1 VGTVSRDDIKEF
13 LASRRARIT
22 PQQAGLTAY
31 GRNRRVPGLR
41 REEVAMLAGVSID
54 YYTRL
59 ERGNLS
65 GVSDTVLEALAGA
78 LQLDEAERGHLFDL
92 ARASA
97 SPCRPRRRAAGRVR
111 PGLLHLLEAMTD
123 APAFV
128 CNGRLDVLAANRL
141 GRALYSLALEG
152 SALAG
157 SAPGGS
163 GPTGSGP
170 AGSGSGGSGPGGS
183 GPAGPAHAGSAAPSS
198 ARPANLAR
206 FAFLDPRAAD
216 FYANWDEVANTT
228 VALLRTEAGRDPC
241 DRGLSDLVGELAT
254 RSEPFRVRWAA
265 HDVRLHQTGVKHF
278 HHPVVGDLALGFEA
292 VPLPA
297 DPGLTLT
304 AYSAEPGSAAQDAL
318 QLLASWSATPDD
330 RHPQPG
336 LTPPRPRT

>member
-1 VGTVSRDDIKEF
+1 MGTVSRDDIKEF

-59 ERGNLS
+59 ERGNLG
-65 GVSDTVLEALAGA
+65 GVSDTVLEALASA
-78 LQLDEAERGHLFDL
+78 LQLDEAERGHLFDM
-92 ARASA
+92 ARSFA
-97 SPCRPRRRAAGRVR
+97 SPCRPRRRAGTRVR

-123 APAFV
+123 APTLV

-141 GRALYSLALEG
+141 GRALFSPALEG
-152 SALAG
+152 SVLAG
-157 SAPGGS
+157 SAPA
-163 GPTGSGP
+163 GP
-170 AGSGSGGSGPGGS
+170 A
-183 GPAGPAHAGSAAPSS
+183 PAGPAQ
-198 ARPANLAR
+198 PANLAR
-206 FAFLDPRAAD
+206 FAFLDPRSVE
-216 FYANWDEVANTT
+216 FYADWEEAANTM

-304 AYSAEPGSAAQDAL
+304 AYSAEPGSASQDAL
-318 QLLASWSATPDD
+318 KLLASWSATPD
-330 RHPQPG
+330 PQ
-336 LTPPRPRT
+336 TSRTSNPA